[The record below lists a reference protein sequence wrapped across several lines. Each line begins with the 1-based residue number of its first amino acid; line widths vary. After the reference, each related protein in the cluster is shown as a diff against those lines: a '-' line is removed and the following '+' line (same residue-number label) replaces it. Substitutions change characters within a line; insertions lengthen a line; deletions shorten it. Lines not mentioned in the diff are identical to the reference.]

1 VDKIYLKVEDVARC
15 FHVNTTTIYRLAQQG
30 KLPAFKVGGQWR
42 FDEKMLESWVRDR
55 VNQDLIRDENP

>member
-1 VDKIYLKVEDVARC
+1 MDKIYLKVEDVARR

-42 FDEKMLESWVRDR
+42 FDEKMLEAWVRDR
-55 VNQDLIRDENP
+55 VNADLIKD